1 MKTVL
6 IIKLKMSPSP
16 PTVFHT
22 QSPSSRQCVRIA
34 LSNAMQKT
42 HTISCQS
49 FQNEVKTIEE
59 GAGSVIANFYNNLY
73 DKKPKSDNCPC
84 WQENWSLTVALEY
97 LKDHKMKGDEI
108 EIAKANW
115 EKGHF
120 LILAKNI
127 GASGNHALAV
137 VDGWLLDSLSD
148 RPVRFQENFDTAVS
162 EKYKIMKVWEI
173 KDANPKS
180 KS

>member
-6 IIKLKMSPSP
+6 IIKLKMSLSP

-49 FQNEVKTIEE
+49 FQKEVKAIEE

-73 DKKPKSDNCPC
+73 DKKPESDNCPC

-97 LKDHKMKGDEI
+97 LKDHKMKGGTYVRM
-108 EIAKANW
+108 IASFVGERRYKGPRWW
-115 EKGHF
+115 E
-120 LILAKNI
+120 N
-127 GASGNHALAV
+127 
-137 VDGWLLDSLSD
+137 
-148 RPVRFQENFDTAVS
+148 
-162 EKYKIMKVWEI
+162 
-173 KDANPKS
+173 KS
-180 KS
+180 NY